1 MKELKVYTTPTCEYC
16 AALKEYLRKNN
27 ISFTEKDVTTDREA
41 RDEMVKKYKVR
52 TVPLI
57 VYGDDSMV
65 GYDPVELAKMLNK

>member
-27 ISFTEKDVTTDREA
+27 ISFTEKDVTTDKEA
-41 RDEMVKKYKVR
+41 REEMVKKYKVR

-57 VYGDDSMV
+57 VYGDDSM
-65 GYDPVELAKMLNK
+65 GGMTRWNWRRC

>member
-27 ISFTEKDVTTDREA
+27 IPFTEKDVTTDKEA